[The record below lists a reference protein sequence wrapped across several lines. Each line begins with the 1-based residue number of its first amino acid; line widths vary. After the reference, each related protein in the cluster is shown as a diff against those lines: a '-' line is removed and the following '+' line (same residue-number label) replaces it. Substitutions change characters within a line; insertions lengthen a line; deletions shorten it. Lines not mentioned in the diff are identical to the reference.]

1 MIRTHSSM
9 NKLVTLKYRIGLVTA
24 ILNPLSFRQ
33 YVIVNVSNFNSSFAN
48 RMVNCP
54 ASFLI
59 YFYQLIVNYSSV
71 NHPYLN
77 HSVFRRVILLEFRR
91 VLNKTFVF
99 DMRHKNFLLN
109 FSFIFMARVTPSAS
123 QRTLIKV

>member
-9 NKLVTLKYRIGLVTA
+9 NKLVTLKDRIGLVTA

-33 YVIVNVSNFNSSFAN
+33 YVIVNVRNFNSSFAN

-59 YFYQLIVNYSSV
+59 YFHQLFVNYSSV

-77 HSVFRRVILLEFRR
+77 HSRRVILLEFRR